1 MPLDTSIPLQVKPV
15 QFDSPF
21 EAQAKA
27 LQMKDMMGR
36 SQLAEMQLGQQRDA
50 MTRQQTLR
58 DLYKGMPADLPE
70 TGRIAALR
78 NSGFQDEAEKW
89 EGAALKRDET
99 RSKIS
104 KEDFELAKGRV
115 SLIGKTLA
123 GLRRPNVTTEEV
135 VQNIALLAQMKALP
149 DEQAAMIARSV
160 PPTGPALQDFL
171 LSENQKNAD
180 ADKLL
185 ESLRPKIVYKD
196 TGKMLVPVD
205 ENANT
210 NPNPQPLKLTTTPGQ
225 DQQASVT
232 MRGQNMVDARTRE
245 ATEQGKWQYD
255 ADRGGVVNVKTGEF
269 KPATQGGAPIGA
281 KDKPMTDAQ
290 AKAAL
295 FGSRMEA
302 ADKIINDLAAQGV
315 NKSIPGSRAPFGVGA
330 AINVVA
336 PEKRQMLDQA
346 KRDFINATLRRESGA
361 VISPE
366 EFDNAEKQYF
376 PQPGDSD
383 AVMQQKARNRAIA
396 TRGIQAEVPNAR
408 KTVEGIIGG
417 APAKPAGVKDL
428 GGGFTLKN

>member
-21 EAQAKA
+21 EVQAKA

-78 NSGFQDEAEKW
+78 NAGFQDEAEKW

-104 KEDFELAKGRV
+104 KEDFDVAKGRV

-149 DEQAAMIARSV
+149 AEQAAMIARSV

-185 ESLRPKIVYKD
+185 ESLRPKIEYKD
-196 TGKMLVPVD
+196 TGKTLVPVD
-205 ENANT
+205 VNPNT
-210 NPNPQPLKLTTTPGQ
+210 NPTPQTLKLTTTPGQ

-232 MRGQNMVDARTRE
+232 MRGQNMTDARARE
-245 ATEQGKWQYD
+245 KNAIDKEAVGKVEWKQDTNGNWIALPKEVSGTGPITPIATTAPGKRETQARQALDIINEAKSLIDKGTSSYVGAGVDLAGRAVGLSTKGGEAAAQLKALEGALMMAQPRMEGPQSDKDVMLYRQMAGQLGDPTVPAGMKKAAISTIEQLHKKY
-255 ADRGGVVNVKTGEF
+255 AD
-269 KPATQGGAPIGA
+269 GGAGPRVTG
-281 KDKPMTDAQ
+281 Q
-290 AKAAL
+290 
-295 FGSRMEA
+295 
-302 ADKIINDLAAQGV
+302 
-315 NKSIPGSRAPFGVGA
+315 
-330 AINVVA
+330 
-336 PEKRQMLDQA
+336 
-346 KRDFINATLRRESGA
+346 
-361 VISPE
+361 
-366 EFDNAEKQYF
+366 
-376 PQPGDSD
+376 
-383 AVMQQKARNRAIA
+383 
-396 TRGIQAEVPNAR
+396 
-408 KTVEGIIGG
+408 
-417 APAKPAGVKDL
+417 AKPAGVKDL